1 MQASR
6 DNDQVIFIQYV
17 DTYSRIASVTGSGE
31 SAMITTLINEHLINL
46 DLKATRKEEVFT
58 EMARLLASQG
68 KVSDEQAFIK
78 DLWAREELGNT
89 GFEEGVALPHA
100 KSAAVCNPAVAIGIS
115 RNGIEYG
122 AEDGKPSHIFFMI
135 ASPDGGANHH
145 IEVLAELSGKLIEEG
160 FIAKLLA
167 AKTPADA
174 LALLL
179 AKKEEQSAAP
189 TTSKGFIIGVTGCP
203 AGIAHT
209 YLAAESLERAAR
221 ELGYEVKVETN
232 GSIGVKN
239 SPTADEIARAS
250 AIVVACDK
258 QVDMARFAGKPLIK
272 TGVKAPIKDG
282 KGLIEQALKAP
293 AYVADKDEKKGDEKR
308 ASGGSS
314 DLYRYLMNGVSH
326 MIPFVVTGG
335 LLIALSLAIGG
346 NPTPSGMQIPE
357 GSMWNQILN
366 VGVAAFTLMIP
377 ILAGYIAYA
386 IGDRPALAPGFI
398 GGWIAN
404 NGSFYGADAGT
415 GFIGA
420 IIAGLL
426 VGYLVRWIATRQYHK
441 MVQPLVPILI
451 APIVGS
457 LFIAAVFIF
466 IIGAPIADM
475 MTGLNAMLLSMS
487 GGSLVLLGIVLG
499 GMAGFDM
506 GGPVNKVAFLFS
518 VGMIASGQTQFM
530 GAMACAIPAA
540 PLGMSLATVLG
551 RKLGI
556 FDESEIE
563 AGKAAGAMGLVGISE
578 GAIPFAA
585 RDPLAVIPANVLGSM
600 TAAVMAFLF
609 GITNS
614 VAHGGPIVALLGAV
628 NKPLLALLCMICG
641 AIVTGVVAVALKKL
655 RVKKSDEVTLAKAA

>member
-1 MQASR
+1 
-6 DNDQVIFIQYV
+6 
-17 DTYSRIASVTGSGE
+17 
-31 SAMITTLINEHLINL
+31 MITTLINEQLIAL
-46 DLKATRKEEVFT
+46 DLKATRKEEVFS
-58 EMARLLASQG
+58 EMARLLVSQG
-68 KVSDEQAFIK
+68 KVSDEQQFIK
-78 DLWAREELGNT
+78 DLWAREALGNT

-100 KSAAVCNPAVAIGIS
+100 KSAAVSNPAVAIGIS
-115 RNGIEYG
+115 RAGIEYG
-122 AEDGKPSHIFFMI
+122 AEDGKPSHLFFMI

-145 IEVLAELSGKLIEEG
+145 IEVLAELSAKLIEEG

-167 AKTPADA
+167 AKTSAAA

-179 AKKEEQSAAP
+179 EKKEEQAAP
-189 TTSKGFIIGVTGCP
+189 AADKGLIIGVTGCP

-209 YLAAESLERAAR
+209 YLAAESLERAAK

-239 SPTADEIARAS
+239 SPSAAEIARAS

-258 QVDMARFAGKPLIK
+258 QVDMARFNGKPLIK

-293 AYVADKDEKKGDEKR
+293 AYVADKDERKSEEKS
-308 ASGGSS
+308 AGGTS

-335 LLIALSLAIGG
+335 LLIALALAIGG
-346 NPTPSGMQIPE
+346 DPTPSGMQIPA

-475 MTGLNAMLLSMS
+475 MTGLNSMLLSMS

-551 RKLGI
+551 RKMGI
-556 FDESEIE
+556 FDASEIE

-655 RVKKSDEVTLAKAA
+655 RVKKTDERVLAKAA

>member
-1 MQASR
+1 
-6 DNDQVIFIQYV
+6 
-17 DTYSRIASVTGSGE
+17 
-31 SAMITTLINEHLINL
+31 MITTLINEHLINL

-100 KSAAVCNPAVAIGIS
+100 KSAAVSNPAVAIGIS

-122 AEDGKPSHIFFMI
+122 AEDGKPSHLFFMI

-167 AKTPADA
+167 AKSPADA

-239 SPTADEIARAS
+239 SPTADEIARAT

-293 AYVADKDEKKGDEKR
+293 AYVAGKEDKKGEEKS
-308 ASGGSS
+308 AGGSS

-335 LLIALSLAIGG
+335 LLIALALAIGG

-556 FDESEIE
+556 FDASEIE

-585 RDPLAVIPANVLGSM
+585 RDPLAVIPANILGSM

-655 RVKKSDEVTLAKAA
+655 RVKKSNEVTLAKAA

>member
-1 MQASR
+1 
-6 DNDQVIFIQYV
+6 
-17 DTYSRIASVTGSGE
+17 
-31 SAMITTLINEHLINL
+31 MITTLINEQLIAL

-58 EMARLLASQG
+58 EMTHLLAAQG
-68 KVSDEQAFIK
+68 KVSDEQQFIK
-78 DLWAREELGNT
+78 DLWAREELDNT

-100 KSAAVCNPAVAIGIS
+100 KSAAVSTPAVAIGIS
-115 RNGIEYG
+115 RSGIDYG
-122 AEDGKPSHIFFMI
+122 AEDGKPSRLFFMI
-135 ASPDGGANHH
+135 ASPAGGANHH
-145 IEVLAELSGKLIEEG
+145 IEVLAELSAKLIEEG
-160 FIAKLLA
+160 FIDALLA
-167 AKTPADA
+167 AKTPAAA

-179 AKKEEQSAAP
+179 EKREEQAAP
-189 TTSKGFIIGVTGCP
+189 AADKGFIIGVTGCP

-209 YLAAESLERAAR
+209 YLAAESLERAAK

-239 SPTADEIARAS
+239 SPTPAEIARAS

-258 QVDMARFAGKPLIK
+258 QVDIARFNGKPLIK

-293 AYVADKDEKKGDEKR
+293 AYVADKDERKSEEKS
-308 ASGGSS
+308 AGGSS

-335 LLIALSLAIGG
+335 LLIALALAIGG

-426 VGYLVRWIATRQYHK
+426 VGYLVRWIATRHYHK

-556 FDESEIE
+556 FDASEIE

-655 RVKKSDEVTLAKAA
+655 RVKKTDQVALVKAA

>member
-1 MQASR
+1 
-6 DNDQVIFIQYV
+6 
-17 DTYSRIASVTGSGE
+17 
-31 SAMITTLINEHLINL
+31 MITTLINEHLINL

-58 EMARLLASQG
+58 EMARLLVAQG
-68 KVSDEQAFIK
+68 KVSDEQQFVK

-160 FIAKLLA
+160 FIDALLA
-167 AKTPADA
+167 AKSPSDA

-179 AKKEEQSAAP
+179 AKKEEKSAAP

-209 YLAAESLERAAR
+209 YLAAESLERAAK

-239 SPTADEIARAS
+239 SPTTDEIARAA

-655 RVKKSDEVTLAKAA
+655 RIKKSDEVTLAKAA

>member
-1 MQASR
+1 
-6 DNDQVIFIQYV
+6 
-17 DTYSRIASVTGSGE
+17 
-31 SAMITTLINEHLINL
+31 MITTLINEHLINL

-115 RNGIEYG
+115 RNGIDYG

-167 AKTPADA
+167 ANTPADA

-209 YLAAESLERAAR
+209 YLAAESLERAAK

-258 QVDMARFAGKPLIK
+258 QVDMARFNGKPLIK

-293 AYVADKDEKKGDEKR
+293 DYVAGKEDKKGEEKS
-308 ASGGSS
+308 AGGSS

>member
-1 MQASR
+1 
-6 DNDQVIFIQYV
+6 
-17 DTYSRIASVTGSGE
+17 
-31 SAMITTLINEHLINL
+31 MITTLINEHLINL

-160 FIAKLLA
+160 FIPKLLA

-293 AYVADKDEKKGDEKR
+293 AYVAGKEDKKGEEKS
-308 ASGGSS
+308 AGGSS

-335 LLIALSLAIGG
+335 LLIALALAIGG

-426 VGYLVRWIATRQYHK
+426 VGYLVRWIATRHYHK

-556 FDESEIE
+556 FDASEIE

-628 NKPLLALLCMICG
+628 NKPLLALLCMVCG

>member
-1 MQASR
+1 
-6 DNDQVIFIQYV
+6 
-17 DTYSRIASVTGSGE
+17 
-31 SAMITTLINEHLINL
+31 MITTLINEQLIAL
-46 DLKATRKEEVFT
+46 DLKATRKEEVFS
-58 EMARLLASQG
+58 EMARLLVAQG
-68 KVSDEQAFIK
+68 KVSDEQQFIK
-78 DLWAREELGNT
+78 DLWAREALDNT

-100 KSAAVCNPAVAIGIS
+100 KSAAVSTPAVAIGIS
-115 RNGIEYG
+115 RSGIDYG
-122 AEDGKPSHIFFMI
+122 AEDGKPSRLFFMI
-135 ASPDGGANHH
+135 ASPAGGANHH
-145 IEVLAELSGKLIEEG
+145 IEVLAELSAKLIEEG

-167 AKTPADA
+167 AKTPAAA

-179 AKKEEQSAAP
+179 EKKEEQATPVAD
-189 TTSKGFIIGVTGCP
+189 KGFIIGVTGCP

-209 YLAAESLERAAR
+209 YLAAESLERAAK

-239 SPTADEIARAS
+239 SPTTAEIARAS

-258 QVDMARFAGKPLIK
+258 QVDMARFNGKPLIK

-293 AYVADKDEKKGDEKR
+293 AYVAGKEDKKGEEK
-308 ASGGSS
+308 STGGSS

-335 LLIALSLAIGG
+335 LLIALALAIGG

-556 FDESEIE
+556 FDASEIE

-655 RVKKSDEVTLAKAA
+655 RVKKTNEVELAKAA

>member
-1 MQASR
+1 MPTG
-6 DNDQVIFIQYV
+6 FIKE
-17 DTYSRIASVTGSGE
+17 RE

-46 DLKATRKEEVFT
+46 DLKATRKEEVFS
-58 EMARLLASQG
+58 EMARLLVAQG
-68 KVSDEQAFIK
+68 KVSDEQQFIK
-78 DLWAREELGNT
+78 DLWTREELDNT

-100 KSAAVCNPAVAIGIS
+100 KSAAVSTPAVAIGIS
-115 RNGIEYG
+115 RAGIDYG
-122 AEDGKPSHIFFMI
+122 AEDGKPSRLFFMI
-135 ASPDGGANHH
+135 ASPAGGANHH
-145 IEVLAELSGKLIEEG
+145 IEVLAELSAKLIEEG

-167 AKTPADA
+167 AKTSAEA

-179 AKKEEQSAAP
+179 ERKEEQAAP
-189 TTSKGFIIGVTGCP
+189 AADKGFIIGVTGCP

-209 YLAAESLERAAR
+209 YLAAESLERAAK

-239 SPTADEIARAS
+239 SPTAAEIARAS

-258 QVDMARFAGKPLIK
+258 QVDMARFNGKPLIK

-293 AYVADKDEKKGDEKR
+293 AYVADKEDKKGEEQS
-308 ASGGSS
+308 SGGSA

-335 LLIALSLAIGG
+335 LLIALALAIGG
-346 NPTPSGMQIPE
+346 DPTPSGMQIPA

-426 VGYLVRWIATRQYHK
+426 VGYLVRWIATRHYHK

-556 FDESEIE
+556 FDASEIE

-641 AIVTGVVAVALKKL
+641 AIVTGVTAVALKKL
-655 RVKKSDEVTLAKAA
+655 RVKKTDEAQLAKAA

>member
-1 MQASR
+1 
-6 DNDQVIFIQYV
+6 
-17 DTYSRIASVTGSGE
+17 
-31 SAMITTLINEHLINL
+31 MITTLINEQLIAL
-46 DLKATRKEEVFT
+46 DLKASRKEEVFS
-58 EMARLLASQG
+58 EMTRLLVAQG
-68 KVSDEQAFIK
+68 KVSDEQQFIK
-78 DLWAREELGNT
+78 DLWAREELDNT

-100 KSAAVCNPAVAIGIS
+100 KSAAVSTPAVAIGIS
-115 RNGIEYG
+115 RSGIDYG
-122 AEDGKPSHIFFMI
+122 AEDGKPSRLFFMI
-135 ASPDGGANHH
+135 ASPAGGANHH
-145 IEVLAELSGKLIEEG
+145 IEVLAELSAKLIEEG
-160 FIAKLLA
+160 FIDALLA
-167 AKTPADA
+167 AKTPAAA

-179 AKKEEQSAAP
+179 EKREEQAAP
-189 TTSKGFIIGVTGCP
+189 AADKGLIIGVTGCP

-209 YLAAESLERAAR
+209 YLAAESLERAAK
-221 ELGYEVKVETN
+221 ELGFEVKVETN

-239 SPTADEIARAS
+239 SPTAAEIARAS

-258 QVDMARFAGKPLIK
+258 QVDMARFNGKPLIK

-293 AYVADKDEKKGDEKR
+293 AYVADKDERKSEEKS
-308 ASGGSS
+308 AGGSS

-335 LLIALSLAIGG
+335 LLIALALAIGG
-346 NPTPSGMQIPE
+346 DPTPSGMQIPA

-426 VGYLVRWIATRQYHK
+426 VGYLVRWIATRHYHK

-540 PLGMSLATVLG
+540 PLGMSLATGLG

-556 FDESEIE
+556 FDASEIE

-655 RVKKSDEVTLAKAA
+655 RVKKTDQVELAKAA

>member
-1 MQASR
+1 
-6 DNDQVIFIQYV
+6 
-17 DTYSRIASVTGSGE
+17 
-31 SAMITTLINEHLINL
+31 MITTLINEHLINL

-58 EMARLLASQG
+58 EMARLLVAQG
-68 KVSDEQAFIK
+68 KVSDEQQFVK
-78 DLWAREELGNT
+78 DLWAREELDNT

-100 KSAAVCNPAVAIGIS
+100 KSAAVSTPAVAIGIS

-135 ASPDGGANHH
+135 ASPNGGANHH

-160 FIAKLLA
+160 FIDALLA
-167 AKTPADA
+167 ARTPADA

-179 AKKEEQSAAP
+179 AKKEEAAAAP
-189 TTSKGFIIGVTGCP
+189 AANKGLIIGVTGCP

-209 YLAAESLERAAR
+209 YLAAESLERAAK

-239 SPTADEIARAS
+239 SPTADEIARAA

-655 RVKKSDEVTLAKAA
+655 RVKKSNEVTLAKAA

>member
-1 MQASR
+1 
-6 DNDQVIFIQYV
+6 
-17 DTYSRIASVTGSGE
+17 
-31 SAMITTLINEHLINL
+31 MITTLINEHLINL

-145 IEVLAELSGKLIEEG
+145 IEVLAELSAKLIEEG
-160 FIAKLLA
+160 FIDALLA
-167 AKTPADA
+167 ARTPADA

-179 AKKEEQSAAP
+179 AKKEEAAAAP
-189 TTSKGFIIGVTGCP
+189 AANKGLIIGVTGCP

-209 YLAAESLERAAR
+209 YLAAESLERAAK

-239 SPTADEIARAS
+239 SPTADEIARAA

>member
-1 MQASR
+1 
-6 DNDQVIFIQYV
+6 
-17 DTYSRIASVTGSGE
+17 
-31 SAMITTLINEHLINL
+31 MITTLINEHLINL

-167 AKTPADA
+167 ANTPADA

-209 YLAAESLERAAR
+209 YLAAESLERAAK

-258 QVDMARFAGKPLIK
+258 QVNMARFAGKPLIK

-293 AYVADKDEKKGDEKR
+293 VYVAGKEDKKGEEKS
-308 ASGGSS
+308 AGGSS

-335 LLIALSLAIGG
+335 LLIALALAIGG

-556 FDESEIE
+556 FDASEIE

-585 RDPLAVIPANVLGSM
+585 RDPLAVIPANILGSM

-628 NKPLLALLCMICG
+628 NKPLLALLCMVCG

-655 RVKKSDEVTLAKAA
+655 RVKKSDEITLAKAA

>member
-1 MQASR
+1 
-6 DNDQVIFIQYV
+6 
-17 DTYSRIASVTGSGE
+17 
-31 SAMITTLINEHLINL
+31 MITTLINEHLINL

-58 EMARLLASQG
+58 EMARLLVAQG
-68 KVSDEQAFIK
+68 KVSDEQQFVK
-78 DLWAREELGNT
+78 DLWAREELDNT

-100 KSAAVCNPAVAIGIS
+100 KSAAVSTPAVAIGIS
-115 RNGIEYG
+115 RNGIDYG
-122 AEDGKPSHIFFMI
+122 AEDGKPSKLFFMI
-135 ASPDGGANHH
+135 ASPAGGANHH
-145 IEVLAELSGKLIEEG
+145 IEVLAELSAKLIEEG
-160 FIAKLLA
+160 FIDALLA

-179 AKKEEQSAAP
+179 TKKEEAAAAP
-189 TTSKGFIIGVTGCP
+189 AANKGLIIGVTGCP

-209 YLAAESLERAAR
+209 YLAAESLERAAK

-239 SPTADEIARAS
+239 SPTADEIARAA

>member
-1 MQASR
+1 
-6 DNDQVIFIQYV
+6 
-17 DTYSRIASVTGSGE
+17 
-31 SAMITTLINEHLINL
+31 MITTLINEHLINL
-46 DLKATRKEEVFT
+46 DLNATSKEEVFS
-58 EMARLLASQG
+58 EMARLLVAQG
-68 KVSDEQAFIK
+68 KVSDEQQFIK
-78 DLWAREELGNT
+78 DLWAREELDNT

-100 KSAAVCNPAVAIGIS
+100 KSAAVGTPAVAIGIS

-122 AEDGKPSHIFFMI
+122 AEDGKPSRLFFMI
-135 ASPDGGANHH
+135 ASPAGGANHH
-145 IEVLAELSGKLIEEG
+145 IEVLAELSAKLIEEG

-167 AKTPADA
+167 AKSSAAA

-179 AKKEEQSAAP
+179 ERKEEQTAAP

-209 YLAAESLERAAR
+209 YLAAESLERAAK

-239 SPTADEIARAS
+239 SPTTAEIARAS

-258 QVDMARFAGKPLIK
+258 QVDMARFNGKPLIK

-293 AYVADKDEKKGDEKR
+293 VYVAGKEDKKGEDK
-308 ASGGSS
+308 STGGSS

-335 LLIALSLAIGG
+335 LLIALALAIGG

-426 VGYLVRWIATRQYHK
+426 VGYLVRWIATRHYHK

-487 GGSLVLLGIVLG
+487 G
-499 GMAGFDM
+499 
-506 GGPVNKVAFLFS
+506 
-518 VGMIASGQTQFM
+518 
-530 GAMACAIPAA
+530 
-540 PLGMSLATVLG
+540 
-551 RKLGI
+551 
-556 FDESEIE
+556 
-563 AGKAAGAMGLVGISE
+563 
-578 GAIPFAA
+578 
-585 RDPLAVIPANVLGSM
+585 
-600 TAAVMAFLF
+600 
-609 GITNS
+609 
-614 VAHGGPIVALLGAV
+614 
-628 NKPLLALLCMICG
+628 
-641 AIVTGVVAVALKKL
+641 
-655 RVKKSDEVTLAKAA
+655 

>member
-1 MQASR
+1 
-6 DNDQVIFIQYV
+6 
-17 DTYSRIASVTGSGE
+17 
-31 SAMITTLINEHLINL
+31 MITTLINEHLINL

-160 FIAKLLA
+160 FITKLLA
-167 AKTPADA
+167 ANTPADA

-209 YLAAESLERAAR
+209 YLAAESLERAAK

-239 SPTADEIARAS
+239 SPTADEIARAT

-293 AYVADKDEKKGDEKR
+293 AYVAGKEDKKGEEKS
-308 ASGGSS
+308 AGGSS

-335 LLIALSLAIGG
+335 LLIALALAIGG

-556 FDESEIE
+556 FDASEIE

-585 RDPLAVIPANVLGSM
+585 RDPLTVIPANILGSM

>member
-1 MQASR
+1 
-6 DNDQVIFIQYV
+6 
-17 DTYSRIASVTGSGE
+17 
-31 SAMITTLINEHLINL
+31 MITTLINEHLINL

-189 TTSKGFIIGVTGCP
+189 TTNKGFIIGVTGCP

-209 YLAAESLERAAR
+209 YLAAESLERAAK

-239 SPTADEIARAS
+239 SPTADEIARAT

-293 AYVADKDEKKGDEKR
+293 AYVAGKEDKKGEEKS
-308 ASGGSS
+308 AGGSS

-335 LLIALSLAIGG
+335 LLIALALAIGG

-556 FDESEIE
+556 FDASEIE

>member
-1 MQASR
+1 
-6 DNDQVIFIQYV
+6 
-17 DTYSRIASVTGSGE
+17 
-31 SAMITTLINEHLINL
+31 MITTLINEHLINL

-179 AKKEEQSAAP
+179 AKKEEQSTAP

-209 YLAAESLERAAR
+209 YLAAESLERAAK

-293 AYVADKDEKKGDEKR
+293 SYVAGKEDKKGEEKS
-308 ASGGSS
+308 AGGSS

-335 LLIALSLAIGG
+335 LLIALALAIGG

-556 FDESEIE
+556 FDASEIE

-585 RDPLAVIPANVLGSM
+585 RDPLAVIPANILGSM

-655 RVKKSDEVTLAKAA
+655 RVKKSNEVTLAKAA

>member
-1 MQASR
+1 MSR
-6 DNDQVIFIQYV
+6 DNEQVIFIQYV

-58 EMARLLASQG
+58 EIARLLASQG

-167 AKTPADA
+167 AKSPADA

-239 SPTADEIARAS
+239 SPTADEIARAT

-293 AYVADKDEKKGDEKR
+293 AYVAGKEDKKGEEKS
-308 ASGGSS
+308 AGGSS

-335 LLIALSLAIGG
+335 LLIALALAIGG

-556 FDESEIE
+556 FDASEIE

-585 RDPLAVIPANVLGSM
+585 RDPLAVIPANILGSM